1 MITSRPSDTEYAPYY
16 SRYISLVSEAD
27 VLSALEAQ
35 VDEIQRVGESIT
47 PEREKYRYEEDKW
60 SIREVFGH
68 LTDTERVFGYRAFC
82 ISRGERAPLPSFD
95 QNPYVAESRYNEY
108 GLSELIS
115 EFILVRKSN
124 IALLRRLNDGEWKR
138 MGTAS
143 NNPVSVRALAFM
155 MAGHV
160 RHHFKGL
167 RTSYGVIF
175 GT

>member
-1 MITSRPSDTEYAPYY
+1 MITSRPTDTEYAPYY
-16 SRYISLVSEAD
+16 SRYISLVSETD
-27 VLSALEAQ
+27 VVSALEAQ

-47 PEREKYRYEEDKW
+47 SEREKYRYEKDKW

-167 RTSYGVIF
+167 RASYGINS
-175 GT
+175 GA